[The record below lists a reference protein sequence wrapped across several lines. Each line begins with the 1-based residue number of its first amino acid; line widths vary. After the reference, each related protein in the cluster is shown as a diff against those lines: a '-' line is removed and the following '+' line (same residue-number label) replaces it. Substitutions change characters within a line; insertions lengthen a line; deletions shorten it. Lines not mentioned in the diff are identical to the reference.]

1 VRGAAG
7 SALIVSLAAAAG
19 AVVVLVVYGLSP
31 GLQTLALLLA
41 LGAAALACAHL
52 VSARRR
58 RLGPLRRQF
67 SLAVAIAAGQTVVL
81 AGAVAALMLVSAH
94 DALIVAV
101 MAVFAGLVAAR
112 AAQLLAAG
120 VMEDVKT
127 LRDGLRAVGEGER
140 DVRLETSGSDELSEL
155 ADAANAMAARLR
167 AEEAARDAAD
177 GARRD
182 LVAAVSHD
190 LRTPITSL
198 RLLAEA
204 VEDDIV
210 DEVTRHRYLAQM
222 QTHIHA
228 LSELIDDLF
237 ELSRLEAGDIAWSME
252 RVRLDALVG
261 ETVDAM
267 RAEAMARRVAVLAEV
282 GASLEPV
289 HGNPEKLQR
298 VLFNLIQNA
307 IRHTPADGSVT
318 VRAHR
323 NSEGLEVEVADT
335 GEGIPPSDRERIFD
349 PFYRGG
355 SEGARTRSGAGLGLA
370 ISRAIVEAH
379 GGRIWLADSPAG
391 TRVRFSLPAAI

>member
-1 VRGAAG
+1 MREERREAAGARGSPRAGGRAAG
-7 SALIVSLAAAAG
+7 SALTVSLGAAVGAA
-19 AVVVLVVYGLSP
+19 VVLVVYGPSP
-31 GLQTLALLLA
+31 GLQTLALLLV
-41 LGAAALACAHL
+41 LGGAALACAHL
-52 VSARRR
+52 AAARRR

-94 DALIVAV
+94 DALVVAV

-120 VMEDVKT
+120 VMGDVET

-140 DVRLETSGSDELSEL
+140 EVRLETSGRDELSEL

-167 AEEAARDAAD
+167 AEEAAREAAD

-204 VEDDIV
+204 VDDDIV
-210 DEVTRHRYLAQM
+210 DEATRRRYLAQM
-222 QTHIHA
+222 RTHIHA
-228 LSELIDDLF
+228 LSQLIDDLF
-237 ELSRLEAGDIAWSME
+237 ELSRLEAGDIQWSME
-252 RVRLDALVG
+252 RVRLDTLVG

-289 HGNPEKLQR
+289 RGNPEKLQR

-307 IRHTPADGSVT
+307 MRHTPADGSVT
-318 VRAHR
+318 VRARR

-335 GEGIPPSDRERIFD
+335 GEGIPPSERERVFD

-355 SEGARTRSGAGLGLA
+355 SEGARTRSG
-370 ISRAIVEAH
+370 
-379 GGRIWLADSPAG
+379 
-391 TRVRFSLPAAI
+391 